1 MILLEKK
8 EIYANKDKVKT
19 CYTITQDVIHNYNE
33 WDVNSLERRK
43 KELIEKKKLQ
53 IFYLFKL

>member
-1 MILLEKK
+1 MILLKK

-33 WDVNSLERRK
+33 LDANSLERRK
-43 KELIEKKKLQ
+43 KELIEKITNILS
-53 IFYLFKL
+53 F